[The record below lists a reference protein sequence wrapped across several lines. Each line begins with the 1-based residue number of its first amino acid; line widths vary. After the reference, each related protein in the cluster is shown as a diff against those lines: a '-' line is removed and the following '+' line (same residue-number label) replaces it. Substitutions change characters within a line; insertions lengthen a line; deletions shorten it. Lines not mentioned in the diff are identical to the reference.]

1 MDSRRITCDQGML
14 RRCVS
19 QRRCRSV
26 QMDAIVE
33 RSAQQKPFLSEI
45 IESLNHLLPR
55 SSEMAPVDGVALGLQ
70 VCLQFSPERWE
81 HTPHMR

>member
-45 IESLNHLLPR
+45 IESLNHLSPR
-55 SSEMAPVDGVALGLQ
+55 SSEMAPVDSVALGLQ